1 MWIRDYCSHVNEKLN
16 WLTNNHWILLAFAGD
31 ALRKLEERGICQSGY
46 SLDRNIDK
54 ESHSTKDFLILEG
67 HEEAQ
72 EEMPKKAKFFFS
84 TAVQKWDA
92 EFYVKVDDS
101 INLDLAT
108 TSIQDSNPTY
118 SSEGLIGL
126 LEHRCAQEGA
136 YIGCMKSGDV
146 ISEEGKSWYEPDWWK
161 FGDQK
166 SYFRHAGGSLI
177 ILSKNLAQYI
187 NINRLMLMM
196 MYQWV
201 QG

>member
-1 MWIRDYCSHVNEKLN
+1 MWIRDYCSHVKEKLN

-31 ALRKLEERGICQSGY
+31 ALRKLEERGIVIRFVIVRSANRGD
-46 SLDRNIDK
+46 SLHRNIDK

-92 EFYVKVDDS
+92 EFYVKVDDK
-101 INLDLAT
+101 
-108 TSIQDSNPTY
+108 
-118 SSEGLIGL
+118 GLIGL

-146 ISEEGKSWYEPDWWK
+146 ISEEGKSWYEPDRWK

-201 QG
+201 HG

>member
-1 MWIRDYCSHVNEKLN
+1 MWIRDYCSHVKEKLN

-92 EFYVKVDDS
+92 EFYVKVGDK
-101 INLDLAT
+101 
-108 TSIQDSNPTY
+108 
-118 SSEGLIGL
+118 GLIGL

-177 ILSKNLAQYI
+177 ILSKSLAQYI

-201 QG
+201 HG